1 MPPLLPQDS
10 DNILIKS
17 PEPYYTNEG
26 KSCDAQRVFIED
38 H

>member
-10 DNILIKS
+10 DNILVKS

-26 KSCDAQRVFIED
+26 KLRYSPSIY
-38 H
+38 